1 MNKNKAKPTFVFPNI
16 DRVDTSLNDLLSRF
30 NSYGEAY
37 SELNIEHNHKIAI
50 VCGTSNMSNFD
61 HLNYRFLDLHVKEIK
76 KLGLIQ
82 FLIYISSLIQT
93 KVINPS
99 ILIAG
104 DPFRGLFVCRMLRL
118 FKITS
123 SKIQVSLHG
132 EISSNGFGSSIG
144 PKLRNLIFRRLVK
157 GVDSLR
163 LVLEDQVANT
173 HNLFGISS
181 EKIVVAPV
189 PINLDFIDLVKRSV
203 DKTIGFVGR
212 LHQERGLD
220 LWIETIEAV
229 KNKNSDFNLIIIG
242 DGPLRKDFEEGV
254 RKIGV
259 PYKFTGRLTQSEL
272 MNEWQN
278 ISVLLSTAPAESYGM
293 AMREAVMQGCAVVSF
308 KNSGSKDVAMQY
320 PDSVNLFTEVSS
332 GASLIIEAMNNQIDF
347 TVVERYRNE
356 FMHLQKDSINKLV
369 KSWA

>member
-1 MNKNKAKPTFVFPNI
+1 MNNVFRNPTMVIPNI
-16 DRVDTSLNDLLSRF
+16 DRIDTNLIDLLSRF
-30 NSYGEAY
+30 NKYGAVY
-37 SELNIEHNHKIAI
+37 TVNHGDSDCKLNI
-50 VCGTSNMSNFD
+50 VCGSSDITK
-61 HLNYRFLDLHVKEIK
+61 LLDLSFSNLEIHAVQLNSFGIIK
-76 KLGLIQ
+76 FISFFKALIDNGKLNIGM
-82 FLIYISSLIQT
+82 
-93 KVINPS
+93 
-99 ILIAG
+99 LIAG
-104 DPFRGLFVCRMLRL
+104 DPFRGLFACKCIRFICKVNSPLQAQ
-118 FKITS
+118 F
-123 SKIQVSLHG
+123 HG
-132 EISSNGFGSSIG
+132 EIGLDGFGSSFKNRI
-144 PKLRNLIFRRLVK
+144 KNRIFKSLIKNVDSFRLV
-157 GVDSLR
+157 SN
-163 LVLEDQVANT
+163 EQVANAT
-173 HNLFGISS
+173 IVFKVPKS
-181 EKIVVAPV
+181 KIVVAPV

-308 KNSGSKDVAMQY
+308 TNSGSKDVAMQY